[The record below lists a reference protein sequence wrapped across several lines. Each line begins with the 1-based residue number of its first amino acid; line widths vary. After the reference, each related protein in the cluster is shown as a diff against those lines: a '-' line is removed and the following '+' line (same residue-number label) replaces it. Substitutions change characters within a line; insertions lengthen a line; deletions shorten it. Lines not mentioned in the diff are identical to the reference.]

1 MIMNSSYTA
10 IRNHEALVKFL
21 GKWPSFDDFEVD
33 SMLLERID
41 VDELLGPAF
50 KWSTLTIR
58 FFGFRHD
65 VAVESPDRN
74 NCLIIMQFG
83 GLENM
88 TLNGWNNQNAI
99 NGFTV
104 NSNWSERRK
113 RQLFTVELIQG
124 FGVGTKFD
132 CCEMDLISVTPT
144 TPGPTMAP
152 GSDAI
157 NRAAIST

>member
-1 MIMNSSYTA
+1 MNSSYTA

-21 GKWPSFDDFEVD
+21 GKWPSFDDFEVA

-41 VDELLGPAF
+41 DEECPAF
-50 KWSTLTIR
+50 KWTTITIKL
-58 FFGFRHD
+58 FGFRND

-88 TLNGWNNQNAI
+88 TLNGWNHQNAI
-99 NGFTV
+99 NGFVV
-104 NSNWSERRK
+104 NTNWSERLK
-113 RQLFTVELIQG
+113 RDQFTVELIQG

-144 TPGPTMAP
+144 VPGPTVAP
-152 GSDAI
+152 GANPI